1 VGGFDTLLSW
11 SWLWILGAGPVVNG
25 VGICTCGDGVA
36 TGALVFA
43 VKRSRWSS
51 IAKRTCG
58 APLGWS
64 LGLLIGDGALTG
76 RTFSTPGSWEVGRS
90 TALPLM
96 DASSIGPL
104 NEGLGLGLEGRLKY
118 FLRLLRWSLLCTAAG
133 SGEGPSDPTPF
144 SGASS
149 EVLGIGSSPGPGSGQ
164 LTSPFGSSSER
175 GFLGLP
181 HFWHEGPHFPRR
193 NADSG

>member
-1 VGGFDTLLSW
+1 
-11 SWLWILGAGPVVNG
+11 
-25 VGICTCGDGVA
+25 
-36 TGALVFA
+36 
-43 VKRSRWSS
+43 
-51 IAKRTCG
+51 
-58 APLGWS
+58 
-64 LGLLIGDGALTG
+64 
-76 RTFSTPGSWEVGRS
+76 
-90 TALPLM
+90 M

-133 SGEGPSDPTPF
+133 SGRGPSGSTPF

-149 EVLGIGSSPGPGSGQ
+149 EVLGIGSFPGPGSGQ
-164 LTSPFGSSSER
+164 LPAGVRVISSFDSSGER

-193 NADSG
+193 NAGSG